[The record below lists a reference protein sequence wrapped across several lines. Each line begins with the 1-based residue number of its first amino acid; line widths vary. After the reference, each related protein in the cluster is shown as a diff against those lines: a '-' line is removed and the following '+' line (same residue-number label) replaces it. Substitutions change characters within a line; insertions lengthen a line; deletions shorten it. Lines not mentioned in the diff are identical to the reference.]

1 MSTRGATDRPATTA
15 RIAVV
20 ILSRDDGQ
28 LAIEAVR
35 SIDERE
41 PVEIIVI
48 DDCSTDPAALAALA
62 DLEAA
67 GVTVVRH
74 RSNRGPA
81 AARMTGLRATR
92 APYVFSLD
100 SHDLAVPGALS
111 HLADLL
117 DADPEAA
124 VCFGD
129 YAEFGDH
136 EIVRAVP
143 ETLDPFRV
151 AYTNEYPVAS
161 LFRRDALEAVGGWRE
176 ALEDSFGYEHW
187 NLWMALAESGAK
199 GIPPAFRASCRA
211 SRSSFVAAGT
221 TRFCREPT
229 YRCRSSPRRGRGSSR
244 TPGSACRRWTSR
256 APARTRKRCC
266 EPARNSACLHRVR
279 SSAARRTRGR
289 RRPRARIS
297 RDRQA
302 EPVGVERRHDRSAA
316 AHALRRPGGGPT

>member
-176 ALEDSFGYEHW
+176 ALEDSFGYEDW

-199 GIPPAFRASCRA
+199 GIH
-211 SRSSFVAAGT
+211 AG
-221 TRFCREPT
+221 
-229 YRCRSSPRRGRGSSR
+229 
-244 TPGSACRRWTSR
+244 PGVVTH
-256 APARTRKRCC
+256 
-266 EPARNSACLHRVR
+266 LHRVHGDR
-279 SSAARRTRGR
+279 LLEE
-289 RRPRARIS
+289 S
-297 RDRQA
+297 R
-302 EPVGVERRHDRSAA
+302 ERHRERVV
-316 AHALRRPGGGPT
+316 ALRRAHPRLFDQLPELRRRSDLSWPRKLTYPILYRPRRWWRFQSRVKRGLDRVGVWTLRRG